1 MNALMNPAPQL
12 VVAAVP
18 KQGSF
23 IQRLTNFM
31 RRQPWLMVIIWPALL
46 AVGMGWL
53 DHATTWELSLFVFY
67 AVPVVI
73 AAWWAGSPAGMFMAV
88 FCGVVWWFANEA
100 THPYETTL
108 GYAWATVS
116 RMIFF
121 AVVSYATTSVRKRQE
136 ADAARIHDLEER
148 RQLEADLVA
157 VSEHEQQRIGQDLH
171 DGLCQ
176 HLAAI
181 GLAARSLSEDLRN
194 QSLPGA
200 QDAEMIQSSIHE
212 AVNEARSLARGIFP
226 VHVDR
231 HGLTVAL
238 SELAQNTSR
247 LTGVKI
253 EVQDEGDTQISPPEA
268 AMHLYRIAQ
277 EAVGNAVRH
286 GGAQNVHIRLGGDER
301 FIVLG
306 IVDDGRGFEVQE
318 QGRSSS
324 GMGLRTMRYR
334 AQVLGARLHITPV
347 TGGGTSV
354 RCIVPVTRS

>member
-121 AVVSYATTSVRKRQE
+121 AVMPHAFTIWRSAASWRRTSSPSASMSSSASVR
-136 ADAARIHDLEER
+136 IY
-148 RQLEADLVA
+148 
-157 VSEHEQQRIGQDLH
+157 
-171 DGLCQ
+171 
-176 HLAAI
+176 
-181 GLAARSLSEDLRN
+181 
-194 QSLPGA
+194 
-200 QDAEMIQSSIHE
+200 M
-212 AVNEARSLARGIFP
+212 
-226 VHVDR
+226 
-231 HGLTVAL
+231 TVCASTSPPSASPRAL
-238 SELAQNTSR
+238 SPRISETSP
-247 LTGVKI
+247 
-253 EVQDEGDTQISPPEA
+253 SP
-268 AMHLYRIAQ
+268 
-277 EAVGNAVRH
+277 
-286 GGAQNVHIRLGGDER
+286 
-301 FIVLG
+301 
-306 IVDDGRGFEVQE
+306 
-318 QGRSSS
+318 
-324 GMGLRTMRYR
+324 
-334 AQVLGARLHITPV
+334 AR
-347 TGGGTSV
+347 
-354 RCIVPVTRS
+354 RMQR